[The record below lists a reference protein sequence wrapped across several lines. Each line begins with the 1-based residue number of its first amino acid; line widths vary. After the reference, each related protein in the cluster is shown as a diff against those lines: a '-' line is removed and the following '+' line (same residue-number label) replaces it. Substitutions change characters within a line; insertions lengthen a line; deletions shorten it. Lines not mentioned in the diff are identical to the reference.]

1 MPLPDIIRDIGSE
14 INRQTFLMRPRLSC
28 SVALAPR
35 MMRTEVIEHENDD
48 GSQEGEE
55 EEEEKGEGEGIKGC
69 EGALS
74 YKERE
79 EW

>member
-1 MPLPDIIRDIGSE
+1 
-14 INRQTFLMRPRLSC
+14 
-28 SVALAPR
+28 

-48 GSQEGEE
+48 GSREEEEE
-55 EEEEKGEGEGIKGC
+55 EEEEKEEGEGIKGC
-69 EGALS
+69 EGAS